1 MCFLGKTWSL
11 HQEGRELQ
19 ILDVAMQQDLV
30 EEEEIKK
37 FIRVSLL
44 CCQSSP
50 SQRPSMLV
58 VFEMLVNLSY
68 VLDSPVMPTY
78 LVSNNTIYNQH
89 T

>member
-1 MCFLGKTWSL
+1 MK
-11 HQEGRELQ
+11 R
-19 ILDVAMQQDLV
+19 DLV

-50 SQRPSMLV
+50 SERPSTLA

-68 VLDSPVMPTY
+68 VLDSPTMPTY
-78 LVSNNTIYNQH
+78 LGSNKRIYNQH
-89 T
+89 A